1 MGARGAPVMGA
12 ALETRPMS
20 YCQAEPQAA
29 FDHQP
34 SNAAPPDLDI
44 FAAPTPDSIRI
55 YIACLAAYN
64 NGQLHGEWINVTDE
78 ASIWEAVQAMLFRSP
93 IEEAEEWAIH
103 DYEGFE
109 GAEVGEY
116 FTFTNV
122 VELAEYI
129 AERGKLG
136 AEVLNYYGGNIEDA
150 KARFDEYAGEYDT
163 LADYAEELTEQTG
176 ETIPPRLAPYIDY
189 KAMAHDYEQS
199 GDFLTF
205 RVGGSVHIFWAH

>member
-1 MGARGAPVMGA
+1 M
-12 ALETRPMS
+12 TF
-20 YCQAEPQAA
+20 CQAENQTPFNHEPPRLPPPAPDDSTPPQQ
-29 FDHQP
+29 DP
-34 SNAAPPDLDI
+34 
-44 FAAPTPDSIRI
+44 IRI
-55 YIACLAAYN
+55 YVACLAAYN
-64 NGQLHGEWINVTDE
+64 NGHLHGEWINVTDE

-93 IEEAEEWAIH
+93 IEEDAEEWAIH
-103 DYEGFE
+103 DYEGFA

-116 FTFTNV
+116 FSFANV

-129 AERGKLG
+129 EERGELG

-150 KARFDEYAGEYDT
+150 KARFDEYAGEYDS

-176 ETIPPRLAPYIDY
+176 ETIPQRLAPYIDY

-205 RVGGSVHIFWAH
+205 EVSGSVHIFWAH